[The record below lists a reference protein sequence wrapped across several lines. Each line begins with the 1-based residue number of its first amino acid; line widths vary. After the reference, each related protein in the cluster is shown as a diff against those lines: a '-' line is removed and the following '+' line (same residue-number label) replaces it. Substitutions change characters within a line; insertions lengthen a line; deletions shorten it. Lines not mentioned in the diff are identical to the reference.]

1 MISCL
6 ARIFI
11 KDDPNATPAQIRQAY
26 GTLCGAV
33 GIGLNILLFIGKAAA
48 GFLSG
53 SVAVVADAFNNLS
66 DAGSSVVMLLGF
78 RLGGQKPD
86 EDHPFG
92 HGRFEYLAGLVVSM
106 LILLMGFELA
116 KSSVD
121 KILHPQPVEMGI
133 LSVCILLGSIAVK
146 LYMFLYNRTYGKRF
160 DSGAMLATA
169 ADSLSDCGA
178 TVVVLVATL
187 VGQYTG
193 LQIDGW
199 CGVIVAVMIFWSG
212 IKASKETL
220 DPLLGTPPAPE
231 YVERIRDLV
240 MAHDVVIGIHDLVVH
255 DYGPGRCMISLHAEV
270 SSAGNVLEIHD
281 AIDNIEKELRE
292 ALGCEAVIHM
302 DPVVTDD
309 GITRETREKV
319 AALVYCI
326 DDEISIHDFRMVT
339 GPTHTNVIFDAV
351 VPFGFRLKD
360 EEVCRKIEMAV
371 KTLDGN
377 YCAVIKVEHSYAG

>member
-240 MAHDVVIGIHDLVVH
+240 MAHEVVIGIHDLVVH

-270 SSAGNVLEIHD
+270 SSAGDVLEIHD

-309 GITRETREKV
+309 GITRETRERV

-377 YCAVIKVEHSYAG
+377 YCAVVKVEHSYAG